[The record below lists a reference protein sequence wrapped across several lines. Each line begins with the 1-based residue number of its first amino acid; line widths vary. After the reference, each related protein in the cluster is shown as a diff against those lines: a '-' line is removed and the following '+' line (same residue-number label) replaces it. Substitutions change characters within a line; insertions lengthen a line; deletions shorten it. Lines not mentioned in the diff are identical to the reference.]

1 MLILEQCQ
9 PDAEKLTA
17 ADAKKLGRE
26 IAGWTIFDDRI
37 EKTFSFTSNQETMNF
52 ANAVAWIANRQNH
65 HPEMSISMNTCTL
78 TWFTQE
84 LAGLS
89 RNDFICA
96 AKVEALFL
104 V

>member
-1 MLILEQCQ
+1 MLILEHCKDQ
-9 PDAEKLTA
+9 PVKLSA
-17 ADAKKLGRE
+17 SEARKLGRE
-26 IAGWTIFDDRI
+26 IAGWTVFDDRI
-37 EKTFSFTSNQETMNF
+37 EKTFSFASNQETMNF
-52 ANAVAWIANRQNH
+52 ANAVAWIASRQNH
-65 HPEMSISMNTCTL
+65 HPEMIISMNTCTL
-78 TWFTQE
+78 TWFTHN